1 MKTKNELLDEIEKL
15 ETDRTNYLEADM
27 NSMAKKIEKKIW
39 KIQDQ
44 IEVVELE
51 EKIDIKNEIK
61 IYKNFIHYQGLEKNY
76 EEFRNKELKKI
87 EY

>member
-15 ETDRTNYLEADM
+15 ENDRTNYLEADM

-44 IEVVELE
+44 IEAIELE
-51 EKIDIKNEIK
+51 EKINIKNELK
-61 IYKNFIHYQGLEKNY
+61 IYENFIHHLGQEQNY
-76 EEFRNKELKKI
+76 KEFRKKELKNI